1 METTAKVVGTTLTG
15 RERTTTGRET
25 TAKVVG
31 TTVATGGITVSQG
44 GITVSQGGITVSQ
57 GGVTVSQRGI
67 TVSQG
72 MATTG
77 ATGVIA
83 APIGKGQQR
92 MIHLHLQETRKLHH
106 KHPHLD
112 HHFFKGVAVK
122 VQQKEKLCLCIVKFV
137 TDIQES
143 DCKHCVCLT
152 LFLICLTVAPN
163 S

>member
-1 METTAKVVGTTLTG
+1 METTAKVVGTTLAG
-15 RERTTTGRET
+15 RERTATGRET

-31 TTVATGGITVSQG
+31 TTVATG

-83 APIGKGQQR
+83 APIGQGQQR

-122 VQQKEKLCLCIVKFV
+122 VQQKEKLCLCIVTFFS
-137 TDIQES
+137 I
-143 DCKHCVCLT
+143 
-152 LFLICLTVAPN
+152 
-163 S
+163 